1 MKPAKPK
8 RTEQGLT
15 LIECLM
21 GIIVITLVIAA
32 ITPPLLIAFATRVRN
47 FRVENAM
54 KAAQGEIDRVRL
66 VIETGNYTE
75 TNWTQNIPPCV
86 NATCADTTANYNLD
100 NVSPPTSNANPPKC
114 PLTIAGATSTNWC
127 YVDING
133 NNQWD
138 WADLGVQT
146 FRTPTPQPVLL
157 NTGQRPLAFVMGV
170 RVYTQAALT
179 ATPSLSNLGQPP
191 IKAASLGLTSGKS
204 VSQPLVVRY
213 ETIVRSD
220 LDISKYNYCVLSWK
234 LSGGSGTNP
243 CSN

>member
-1 MKPAKPK
+1 MQPAKRK
-8 RTEQGLT
+8 RTEKGLT

-21 GIIVITLVIAA
+21 GILVITLVIAA
-32 ITPPLLIAFATRVRN
+32 ITPPLLVAFATRVRN

-66 VIETGNYTE
+66 VIDTGDYT
-75 TNWTQNIPPCV
+75 NLTQNIPPCV

-100 NVSPPTSNANPPKC
+100 NVPPPAPNANLLTC
-114 PLTIAGATSTNWC
+114 PLVNTTGTLSTNWC
-127 YVDING
+127 YVDLNG

-138 WADLGVQT
+138 WGDLAVQT
-146 FRTPTPQPVLL
+146 FRTPTPQPVLD

-179 ATPSLSNLGQPP
+179 ATPSLINLAQPP

-204 VSQPLVVRY
+204 VSHPIVVRY

-220 LDISKYNYCVLSWK
+220 LDISKYNYCVLSWR
-234 LSGGSGTNP
+234 LSGGTGTNP
-243 CSN
+243 PCSN

>member
-1 MKPAKPK
+1 MQPAKPK

-32 ITPPLLIAFATRVRN
+32 ITPPLLVAFASRVRN

-66 VIETGNYTE
+66 VIDTGDYT
-75 TNWTQNIPPCV
+75 NLTQNIPPCV
-86 NATCADTTANYNLD
+86 NAACADTAANYNLD
-100 NVSPPTSNANPPKC
+100 NVPPPTPNANPRKC
-114 PLTIAGATSTNWC
+114 PLTVPSATSSTDWC

-138 WADLGVQT
+138 WGDLAVQT
-146 FRTPTPQPVLL
+146 FRTPTPQPVLDI
-157 NTGQRPLAFVMGV
+157 TGQRPLAFVMGV
-170 RVYTQAALT
+170 RVYTQVALT
-179 ATPSLSNLGQPP
+179 ATPNLSNLAQPP
-191 IKAASLGLTSGKS
+191 IKAASLGLTSGQS
-204 VSQPLVVRY
+204 VSQPLVVRS
-213 ETIVRSD
+213 TTLVRSD
-220 LDISKYNYCVLSWK
+220 LNISRYNYCVLSWK

-243 CSN
+243 CSK